1 MSLLPIE
8 DAPSSGVRGGGRGGG
23 GNARI
28 TPIYIWHKA
37 SSPPPPRDP
46 WAGVGWGPRDPP
58 PYFWV
63 EKLKKRGISLIRDS
77 GRAQFQDLGPDL
89 GANLAVISGALPWV
103 LGLLKVPFWG
113 PLWCPML
120 WP

>member
-1 MSLLPIE
+1 M
-8 DAPSSGVRGGGRGGG
+8 GRGWMG
-23 GNARI
+23 
-28 TPIYIWHKA
+28 TK
-37 SSPPPPRDP
+37 
-46 WAGVGWGPRDPP
+46 DPP

-63 EKLKKRGISLIRDS
+63 EKLKKRGIRVIRDS

-103 LGLLKVPFWG
+103 LGLPKGPFWA

-120 WP
+120 VSADRDHD